1 MTAYLE
7 CIDGIYHVVAYVCLP
22 NERYA
27 QYHTLRAFREQG
39 DAQLF
44 KLMVNNRMIDGLA
57 YVRTYKEGT
66 VVTSM
71 QHGKL
76 APKLRFENV

>member
-22 NERYA
+22 GERYA
-27 QYHTLRAFREQG
+27 CYHTLRAFREQG

-44 KLMVNNRMIDGLA
+44 KLMVNNRMIDG
-57 YVRTYKEGT
+57 YGYIRTYKAGT
-66 VVTSM
+66 VVTRM
-71 QHGKL
+71 EHGRL
-76 APKLRFENV
+76 APKFRLERL